1 MSFKAS
7 VPETASTEVYE
18 VHWAG
23 EFDNERFVQGNDY
36 TITVKL
42 RIKASSSNNF
52 AASSQ
57 INATIN
63 GKKAQVT
70 GTSDANRAKEKT
82 ITVKYTWKTLGGENP
97 NNPKTKLKTR
107 LSALAAEYKANNA
120 TDHKDLLAYLKKKL
134 PDAEIWLGGGAYAST
149 PDLRRTIKNCLFSS
163 EKRQRK
169 TATAKRGLA
178 HLLSHPRKRVVKTQK
193 TIVFLRQV
201 SRLTTPCMRSSH
213 TCPLLSHLSTMKR
226 GKALL
231 RLRG

>member
-1 MSFKAS
+1 MKKLFTFCLLSVLFAITAAAAYVTKVTITAVEPAVGEKMSFKAS

-70 GTSDANRAKEKT
+70 GTSDVNTPKEKT
-82 ITVKYTWKTLGGENP
+82 ITVKYTWM
-97 NNPKTKLKTR
+97 
-107 LSALAAEYKANNA
+107 
-120 TDHKDLLAYLKKKL
+120 
-134 PDAEIWLGGGAYAST
+134 
-149 PDLRRTIKNCLFSS
+149 F
-163 EKRQRK
+163 
-169 TATAKRGLA
+169 
-178 HLLSHPRKRVVKTQK
+178 
-193 TIVFLRQV
+193 
-201 SRLTTPCMRSSH
+201 TTV
-213 TCPLLSHLSTMKR
+213 L
-226 GKALL
+226 
-231 RLRG
+231 